1 MLRWHHLAALA
12 LGLAGTP
19 LAAQQASPSLARLS
33 ADWAPAAAAAA
44 PEATAVRPEQLAPD
58 IAPAQLTESRDRA
71 RIRRPSFQIVT
82 GLVGMVAGGAA
93 GGSVMSRQC
102 EENCGVKAFYGAL
115 AGSSLGFVMGF
126 TLGRAA
132 EGGDPTIPVPVLR
145 PANMDGA
152 E

>member
-19 LAAQQASPSLARLS
+19 LAAQQASPPLARLA
-33 ADWAPAAAAAA
+33 ADWAPAAVAGPEHLVPDVA
-44 PEATAVRPEQLAPD
+44 PVQV
-58 IAPAQLTESRDRA
+58 TESRERA

-82 GLVGMVAGGAA
+82 GLIGMVVGGAA

-102 EENCGVKAFYGAL
+102 EENCGIKAFYGGL
-115 AGSSLGFVMGF
+115 AGSTLGFSVGF

-132 EGGDPTIPVPVLR
+132 EGGDPAIGPPVPR
-145 PANMDGA
+145 PVDIGS
-152 E
+152 